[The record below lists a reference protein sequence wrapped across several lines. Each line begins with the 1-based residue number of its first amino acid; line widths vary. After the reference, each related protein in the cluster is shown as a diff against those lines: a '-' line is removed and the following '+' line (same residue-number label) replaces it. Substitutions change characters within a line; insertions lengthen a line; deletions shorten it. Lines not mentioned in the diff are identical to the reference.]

1 MTENYAFFSVLGMAL
16 YRSIY
21 KNCTICFFF
30 SLFVEEQI
38 CCMKTPQHS
47 RAYKNINLNKKLPKD
62 STKYKLLI

>member
-1 MTENYAFFSVLGMAL
+1 MTENYAFFLCLEWPCIEAYIRTVQ
-16 YRSIY
+16 YV
-21 KNCTICFFF
+21 FF

-62 STKYKLLI
+62 GTKYKLLI

>member
-1 MTENYAFFSVLGMAL
+1 M
-16 YRSIY
+16 
-21 KNCTICFFF
+21 FFF

-47 RAYKNINLNKKLPKD
+47 WAYKNINLNKKLPKD

>member
-1 MTENYAFFSVLGMAL
+1 MLFFLCLEWPCIDAYITVQ
-16 YRSIY
+16 YV
-21 KNCTICFFF
+21 FFF

-62 STKYKLLI
+62 GTKYKLFI